1 VRRHITLG
9 GHFTSIYNIPISFLY
24 NSILM
29 NIDKIQMDYYNL
41 TDTNTIPFKIT
52 KNEIYKLNIPKMISQ
67 LILILDFLLKDGY
80 TLSYICPDDF
90 VLKDKILFLNDTRH
104 VVKIGDP
111 IKISKKEDCFHSK
124 GLKATVERTYASV
137 GLFVYYLYTR
147 KFKTSLKEEDYGK
160 LVGTKA
166 YYFIKNTQ
174 DSKPI
179 LFYL

>member
-1 VRRHITLG
+1 MH
-9 GHFTSIYNIPISFLY
+9 
-24 NSILM
+24 
-29 NIDKIQMDYYNL
+29 IDKIQLNYYNL
-41 TDTNTIPFKIT
+41 KEPSMTPFKIT
-52 KNEIYKLNIPKMISQ
+52 KNEIYKLNIPKIIEQ
-67 LILILDFLLKDGY
+67 LILIIEFLLKEGY

-90 VLKDKILFLNDTRH
+90 VLKDKILFLEDLRH

-111 IKISKKEDCFHSK
+111 IKITKKEDCFHSK

-137 GLFVYYLYTR
+137 GLFVFYLYTQ

-166 YYFIKNTQ
+166 YYFIQNTQ
-174 DSKPI
+174 GSNPI

>member
-1 VRRHITLG
+1 
-9 GHFTSIYNIPISFLY
+9 
-24 NSILM
+24 
-29 NIDKIQMDYYNL
+29 
-41 TDTNTIPFKIT
+41 
-52 KNEIYKLNIPKMISQ
+52 
-67 LILILDFLLKDGY
+67 
-80 TLSYICPDDF
+80 
-90 VLKDKILFLNDTRH
+90 VLKDKILFLEDLRH

-111 IKISKKEDCFHSK
+111 IKITKKEDCFHSK

-137 GLFVYYLYTR
+137 GLFIFYLYTQ

-174 DSKPI
+174 GSNPI

>member
-1 VRRHITLG
+1 MH
-9 GHFTSIYNIPISFLY
+9 
-24 NSILM
+24 
-29 NIDKIQMDYYNL
+29 IDKIQLNYYNL
-41 TDTNTIPFKIT
+41 KEPSLTPFKIT
-52 KNEIYKLNIPKMISQ
+52 KNEIYKLNIPKIIEQ
-67 LILILDFLLKDGY
+67 LILIIEFLLKEGY
-80 TLSYICPDDF
+80 TLSYICPHDF
-90 VLKDKILFLNDTRH
+90 VLKDKILFLEDVRH

-111 IKISKKEDCFHSK
+111 IKITKKEDCFHSK

-137 GLFVYYLYTR
+137 GLFVFYLYTR

-174 DSKPI
+174 DSNPI